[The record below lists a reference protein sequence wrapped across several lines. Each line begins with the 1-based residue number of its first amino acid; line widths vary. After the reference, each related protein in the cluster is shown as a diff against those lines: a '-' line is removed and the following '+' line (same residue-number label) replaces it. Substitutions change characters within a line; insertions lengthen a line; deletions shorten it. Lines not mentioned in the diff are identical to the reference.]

1 MRSRMIK
8 RQRKSLRRLWRR
20 NRRDG
25 FRIVRK
31 GGWPEDRFADPFR
44 TEVLSCGEPAAEWG
58 AMTVEEAIERF
69 IRYKSLTLKD
79 SSLDRLEQVARCNII
94 PRIGGYPCDAFDD
107 TVYYDELIIP
117 LVRQGLS
124 YSSLKKVQDLM
135 FPFCRWCVVPSRQ
148 YMRNNP
154 LAGLDK
160 LTEVSVHNLRIR
172 YGVQSPDEPEDGE
185 GDQPKVAVLD
195 AGQRERFVA
204 ACRSA
209 YSSGRP
215 RFPHGEAFI
224 FMLYT
229 GLRIGE
235 MSALRWSDVDFEKRL
250 IRVHGNLTGVKCRDS
265 ASPQYGKRISRIN
278 PFTKTNR
285 PRTIPLG
292 RMAYESIQRLY
303 EARRPDSQLVLVNRD
318 GNLIDPVTLQM
329 SLRRVYQSAGIEL
342 PPGVNAHALRHTFAS
357 MCFENGLSVKQVSEL
372 LGHKSTQLTIDT
384 YIHLL
389 GDVNL
394 ESMPELTDLK

>member
-1 MRSRMIK
+1 MYSRTIR
-8 RQRKSLRRLWRR
+8 RQRKSLYRLWSR

-25 FRIVRK
+25 FRIIRSRERS
-31 GGWPEDRFADPFR
+31 GGGFSYPLQEGI
-44 TEVLSCGEPAAEWG
+44 LSCGEPAAEWG
-58 AMTVEEAIERF
+58 AMTIEEAIERF

-79 SSLDRLEQVARCNII
+79 TSLDRLEQVARCNII
-94 PRIGGYPCDAFDD
+94 PRIGKYPCDAFDD
-107 TVYYDELIIP
+107 TAYYDELIIP
-117 LVRQGLS
+117 LVKQGLS

-148 YMRNNP
+148 YMRHDP

-160 LTEVSVHNLRIR
+160 LTEVSVHNLRVR
-172 YGVQSPDEPEDGE
+172 YGVESTDGLE
-185 GDQPKVAVLD
+185 GGEEDQPKVAVLD
-195 AGQRERFVA
+195 AEQRERFVA
-204 ACRSA
+204 ACRAA

-215 RFPHGEAFI
+215 RFPHGEAFV

-250 IRVHGNLTGVKCRDS
+250 IRVRGNLTGVKCRDS
-265 ASPQYGKRISRIN
+265 ASPQYGRRVSRIN

-329 SLRRVYQSAGIEL
+329 SLRRIYQFAGIEL

-384 YIHLL
+384 YIHLI

-394 ESMPELTDLK
+394 KSMPELTDLK